1 MRRFRIWHLGLAV
14 LWVAFLAWIAVT
26 GRSTSTSEAAYV
38 LAFWI
43 AASAISLSCTLL
55 VGRPLARRVMQ
66 RLDRARHGVGVLRRL
81 AVVLGALATGMCLA
95 CLFVGLIGLL
105 CVVMEMLEP
114 YLRGLR

>member
-26 GRSTSTSEAAYV
+26 GRSTSEATNV
-38 LAFWI
+38 LVFWI
-43 AASAISLSCTLL
+43 AASAISLSFTLL
-55 VGRPLARRVMQ
+55 VGRPLARRVVQ

-81 AVVLGALATGMCLA
+81 AVVLGALATGMCVA
-95 CLFVGLIGLL
+95 CLFVGLVGLL
-105 CVVMEMLEP
+105 CVAMEMLER

>member
-1 MRRFRIWHLGLAV
+1 MPRFRIWHLGLAI
-14 LWVAFLAWIAVT
+14 LWVAFLACIAVT
-26 GRSTSTSEAAYV
+26 GRSTSEATFV

-43 AASAISLSCTLL
+43 AASAISLACTLL
-55 VGRPLARRVMQ
+55 VGRPLARRVVQ

-95 CLFVGLIGLL
+95 CLFVGLIVVL
-105 CVVMEMLEP
+105 CVVIEILEP